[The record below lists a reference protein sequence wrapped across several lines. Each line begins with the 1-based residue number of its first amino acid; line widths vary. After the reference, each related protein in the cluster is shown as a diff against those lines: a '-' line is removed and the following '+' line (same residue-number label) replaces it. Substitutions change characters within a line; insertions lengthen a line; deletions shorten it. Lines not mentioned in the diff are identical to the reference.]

1 MESAKRMVLVDEK
14 WLDNLYRKHQ
24 DSGWRKPTDQTVKS
38 KLNHQMKIDIDD
50 ATSPDDVRM
59 KNYNQTLTR
68 FLNTKRKIP
77 KELDIISPVKAS
89 EVTEDKPTRK
99 SKDKSGV
106 KRRRK
111 TLVIPSPIGRAKR
124 VRKTPK
130 KFDWVNW

>member
-1 MESAKRMVLVDEK
+1 
-14 WLDNLYRKHQ
+14 
-24 DSGWRKPTDQTVKS
+24 
-38 KLNHQMKIDIDD
+38 MKIDMNDGT
-50 ATSPDDVRM
+50 APDDVKM

-77 KELDIISPVKAS
+77 KEVDEPQNDIISPAS
-89 EVTEDKPTRK
+89 TSEATEDKPTRK
-99 SKDKSGV
+99 SKDTSRV

-111 TLVIPSPIGRAKR
+111 TFVIPSPIGRAKR